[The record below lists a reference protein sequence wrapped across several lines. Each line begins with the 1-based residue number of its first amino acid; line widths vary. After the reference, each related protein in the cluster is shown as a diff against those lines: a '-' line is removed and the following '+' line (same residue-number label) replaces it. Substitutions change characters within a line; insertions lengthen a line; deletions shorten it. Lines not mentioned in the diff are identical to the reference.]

1 MKHHSPF
8 RDRQP
13 GNMNIWR
20 PLLIMLI
27 ISNCSRMTKWH
38 HLWNLVCDKSVL
50 VTVIS
55 SVYMAGM
62 MFGLLIIPQFS
73 DRFGRKPV
81 ILIVLL
87 VCFVSTLGL
96 TFSPNIIIFSV
107 LRFVIAATDI
117 PGTSMIFIMGQECL
131 SERNRALWGN
141 LSNVSFPIGTL
152 FLTMF
157 SYLTTNWRITQVI
170 AIVPLIIM
178 FILHLKTRPLP
189 AVRVATIAGH
199 VMLSTNRSTVMAT
212 SIPIMSIQTRKKLI
226 DFKSILDR
234 NYRDIRKIRQKTNK
248 RNKKTKVTLLD
259 LFKTPEVRIRTLI
272 TYLLWFTVAFC
283 YYAFTLNLQDIA
295 GNLFLNMTI
304 ASILECGG
312 VFLSSLL
319 LIKVGRRLP
328 TSFLMLFSGLTIL
341 LSIAVPTRLIWLK
354 VGLSLLGKTSI
365 SMVFAIIY
373 LHTTEY
379 MPTVARSIGLGSSSL
394 FARIG
399 AIISPY
405 VHIIKEVTSQSVVF
419 AIYGVMCIL
428 CGLAVLRLPE
438 TRNQP
443 LQEFIEDA
451 ENYDYKSKRK
461 MDNYLNELVKK
472 TGWWQIL
479 MLMSMTLIAFFCGIQ
494 NVAMPFYAPLVDHW
508 CAKPNHLKE
517 LPTKQWKNYS
527 LPSEETK
534 GGKITYSSCKQFDI
548 DYTNISVADYVSFM
562 DNFKSGNRTVSEKS
576 CSSWTYDKSIW
587 KETIVSDWNLVCD
600 KSVLVS
606 VTSSVYMAGMACGVF
621 IIPQFSDRFG
631 RKPVILI
638 VLLVCFVSTLSL
650 TFSPNI
656 IIFTVLRF
664 LIAATDIPGASMIY
678 VIGQECLSER
688 NRALWGNI
696 TSVGFSV
703 GTLVL
708 TMFSYLTKSW
718 RITPLISIVPL
729 IMMFILHLKIPES
742 LRWQLS
748 MGKYDKALKTMKVCS
763 GMNRYTLPSE
773 DILQQEIENIKKE
786 KTIEEKDKRN
796 KKTKVTLLDLFK
808 TPEVRIRTLITYL
821 LWFTVSFCYYAFT
834 LNLQDIAGNLF
845 LNMTI
850 AAILESFGGIS
861 SSLLM
866 LKFGR
871 RLPTSFLM
879 FFSGVTILLS
889 IAVPTR
895 LTWLKVG
902 LSLIG
907 RTSISMVFAIMFLHT
922 TEYMPTVARSIGLG
936 SSSLFAR
943 FGAIIS
949 PYVHELKEV
958 SSESVVF
965 AIYGVMCILCG
976 LSTLRLPETRNQPLQ
991 EFIEDAENYDYKSK
1005 RTYEYPPHVISVHV
1019 LSEGRRSFPSGLICV
1034 RNPKEKH
1041 DTKQREVG
1049 VLNIK
1054 SNLGESDPTYVEE
1067 VYES

>member
-1 MKHHSPF
+1 MEFSKPKRNFIETICLTADTPLSVLEDRRLRGSSFTSEFFLSIIHACQPWKLPNSQFHGRFQISKFWLSSYLCILIFNLFFMFTNITFFFLMYLHVFSYILPVMSTCSPLGF
-8 RDRQP
+8 ER
-13 GNMNIWR
+13 GNEWPDLFLHMGTQHPVGMIKNKTMVGSFTN
-20 PLLIMLI
+20 L
-27 ISNCSRMTKWH
+27 ISNWNSRRMENYLNDMNLISLFCGTQNVAMPFYAPSIDHWCSKPD
-38 HLWNLVCDKSVL
+38 HLEELSTELWKNYSLPSEETEGGKHTYSSCKQYDIDYKNISVAEYVSFMNNFKSGNRTVSEKSCSSWAYDKSFWKETIVSDWNLVCDKSVL

-178 FILHLKTRPLP
+178 FILHLIIPESLRWQLSVGKYDKALKSMKVSSKLNRYTLP
-189 AVRVATIAGH
+189 CEDILLQDIAK
-199 VMLSTNRSTVMAT
+199 MKNE
-212 SIPIMSIQTRKKLI
+212 
-226 DFKSILDR
+226 
-234 NYRDIRKIRQKTNK
+234 KIIEEKEK

-341 LSIAVPTRLIWLK
+341 LSIAVPTRKYFYNSHRLIWLK

-451 ENYDYKSKRK
+451 ENYDYKSKRYITFLK
-461 MDNYLNELVKK
+461 FSVSNSIFPAIHKVSAINGKLLQAFKHSINDN
-472 TGWWQIL
+472 Q
-479 MLMSMTLIAFFCGIQ
+479 
-494 NVAMPFYAPLVDHW
+494 
-508 CAKPNHLKE
+508 
-517 LPTKQWKNYS
+517 
-527 LPSEETK
+527 
-534 GGKITYSSCKQFDI
+534 
-548 DYTNISVADYVSFM
+548 
-562 DNFKSGNRTVSEKS
+562 
-576 CSSWTYDKSIW
+576 
-587 KETIVSDWNLVCD
+587 
-600 KSVLVS
+600 
-606 VTSSVYMAGMACGVF
+606 
-621 IIPQFSDRFG
+621 
-631 RKPVILI
+631 
-638 VLLVCFVSTLSL
+638 CF
-650 TFSPNI
+650 
-656 IIFTVLRF
+656 
-664 LIAATDIPGASMIY
+664 MIY
-678 VIGQECLSER
+678 TV
-688 NRALWGNI
+688 
-696 TSVGFSV
+696 
-703 GTLVL
+703 
-708 TMFSYLTKSW
+708 
-718 RITPLISIVPL
+718 
-729 IMMFILHLKIPES
+729 
-742 LRWQLS
+742 
-748 MGKYDKALKTMKVCS
+748 DMK
-763 GMNRYTLPSE
+763 
-773 DILQQEIENIKKE
+773 
-786 KTIEEKDKRN
+786 
-796 KKTKVTLLDLFK
+796 
-808 TPEVRIRTLITYL
+808 
-821 LWFTVSFCYYAFT
+821 
-834 LNLQDIAGNLF
+834 
-845 LNMTI
+845 
-850 AAILESFGGIS
+850 
-861 SSLLM
+861 
-866 LKFGR
+866 
-871 RLPTSFLM
+871 
-879 FFSGVTILLS
+879 
-889 IAVPTR
+889 
-895 LTWLKVG
+895 
-902 LSLIG
+902 
-907 RTSISMVFAIMFLHT
+907 
-922 TEYMPTVARSIGLG
+922 
-936 SSSLFAR
+936 
-943 FGAIIS
+943 
-949 PYVHELKEV
+949 
-958 SSESVVF
+958 
-965 AIYGVMCILCG
+965 
-976 LSTLRLPETRNQPLQ
+976 
-991 EFIEDAENYDYKSK
+991 
-1005 RTYEYPPHVISVHV
+1005 
-1019 LSEGRRSFPSGLICV
+1019 
-1034 RNPKEKH
+1034 
-1041 DTKQREVG
+1041 
-1049 VLNIK
+1049 
-1054 SNLGESDPTYVEE
+1054 
-1067 VYES
+1067 

>member
-1 MKHHSPF
+1 MEFSKPKRNFIETICLTADTPLSVLEDRRLRGSSFTSEFFLSIIHACQPWKLPNSQFHGRFQISKFWLSSYLCILIFNLFFMFTNITFFFLMYLHVFSYILPVMSTCSPLGF
-8 RDRQP
+8 ER
-13 GNMNIWR
+13 GNEWPDLFLHMGTQHPVGMIKNKTMVGSFTN
-20 PLLIMLI
+20 L
-27 ISNCSRMTKWH
+27 ISNWNSRRMENYLNDMNLISLFCGTQNVAMPFYAPSIDHWCSKPD
-38 HLWNLVCDKSVL
+38 HLEELSTELWKNYSLPSEETEGGKHTYSSCKQYDIDYKNISVAEYVSFMNNFKSGNRTVSEKSCSSWAYDKSFWKETIVSDWNLVCDKSVL

-178 FILHLKTRPLP
+178 FILHL
-189 AVRVATIAGH
+189 
-199 VMLSTNRSTVMAT
+199 
-212 SIPIMSIQTRKKLI
+212 
-226 DFKSILDR
+226 
-234 NYRDIRKIRQKTNK
+234 
-248 RNKKTKVTLLD
+248 
-259 LFKTPEVRIRTLI
+259 
-272 TYLLWFTVAFC
+272 
-283 YYAFTLNLQDIA
+283 
-295 GNLFLNMTI
+295 
-304 ASILECGG
+304 
-312 VFLSSLL
+312 
-319 LIKVGRRLP
+319 
-328 TSFLMLFSGLTIL
+328 
-341 LSIAVPTRLIWLK
+341 
-354 VGLSLLGKTSI
+354 
-365 SMVFAIIY
+365 
-373 LHTTEY
+373 
-379 MPTVARSIGLGSSSL
+379 
-394 FARIG
+394 
-399 AIISPY
+399 
-405 VHIIKEVTSQSVVF
+405 
-419 AIYGVMCIL
+419 
-428 CGLAVLRLPE
+428 
-438 TRNQP
+438 
-443 LQEFIEDA
+443 
-451 ENYDYKSKRK
+451 K

-773 DILQQEIENIKKE
+773 DILQQEIENIKVNINNLLMFSNHINYCYQFNPQRFFYKKE

>member
-1 MKHHSPF
+1 
-8 RDRQP
+8 
-13 GNMNIWR
+13 
-20 PLLIMLI
+20 
-27 ISNCSRMTKWH
+27 MTKFSFSNANISVRPRRRMENYLNELVLKTGWWQILVLISMNLISLFCGTQNVAMPFYAPSIDH
-38 HLWNLVCDKSVL
+38 WCSKPDHLEELSTELWKNYSLPSEETEGGKHTYSSCKQYDIDYKNISVAEYVSFMNNFKSGNRTVSEKSCSSWAYDKSFWKETIVSDWNLVCDKSVL

-178 FILHLKTRPLP
+178 FILIIPESLRWQLSVGKYDKALKSMKVSSKLNRYTLP
-189 AVRVATIAGH
+189 CE
-199 VMLSTNRSTVMAT
+199 
-212 SIPIMSIQTRKKLI
+212 
-226 DFKSILDR
+226 DIL
-234 NYRDIRKIRQKTNK
+234 
-248 RNKKTKVTLLD
+248 
-259 LFKTPEVRIRTLI
+259 
-272 TYLLWFTVAFC
+272 
-283 YYAFTLNLQDIA
+283 LQDIA
-295 GNLFLNMTI
+295 KM
-304 ASILECGG
+304 
-312 VFLSSLL
+312 
-319 LIKVGRRLP
+319 KVIIN
-328 TSFLMLFSGLTIL
+328 SFL
-341 LSIAVPTRLIWLK
+341 
-354 VGLSLLGKTSI
+354 
-365 SMVFAIIY
+365 IIPE
-373 LHTTEY
+373 LNHVTL
-379 MPTVARSIGLGSSSL
+379 AK
-394 FARIG
+394 
-399 AIISPY
+399 
-405 VHIIKEVTSQSVVF
+405 IK
-419 AIYGVMCIL
+419 G
-428 CGLAVLRLPE
+428 
-438 TRNQP
+438 
-443 LQEFIEDA
+443 
-451 ENYDYKSKRK
+451 K

-773 DILQQEIENIKKE
+773 DILQQEIENIKVNINNLLMFRYVILIPLFQKE